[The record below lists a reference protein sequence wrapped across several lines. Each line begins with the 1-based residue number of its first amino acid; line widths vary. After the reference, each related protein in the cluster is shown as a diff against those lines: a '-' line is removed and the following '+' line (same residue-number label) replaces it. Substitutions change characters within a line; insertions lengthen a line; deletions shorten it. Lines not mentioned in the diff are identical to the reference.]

1 MLKAIIILIGITF
14 IPGLELRAS
23 IPVGILGPIKET
35 LSWPMVFLVCVLANI
50 ALGWCFY
57 LALYPLVSLA
67 RHIRWIDMLFVLY
80 LERAQRKL
88 KPSIEK
94 YGTWGLAIFIGIPL
108 PLTGA
113 YTGAAGA
120 FALGMGKRQ
129 FMIANA
135 VGVLLAGIVVTI
147 ISLLIQ
153 AGVESPWFDI
163 LIKHVQ

>member
-1 MLKAIIILIGITF
+1 MAS
-14 IPGLELRAS
+14 GLFGLCLSQYR
-23 IPVGILGPIKET
+23 LGV
-35 LSWPMVFLVCVLANI
+35 VFL
-50 ALGWCFY
+50 LGI
-57 LALYPLVSLA
+57 VSLGFPGASHTLDRPAVRALLGA
-67 RHIRWIDMLFVLY
+67 RP
-80 LERAQRKL
+80 EEL
-88 KPSIEK
+88 KPSIET

-129 FMIANA
+129 FMIANV

-163 LIKHVQ
+163 LIKYVQ